1 MSNETKVRR
10 CWDCDY
16 FVQATEE
23 DNTGKCVRH
32 APDKADELR
41 GETIATTIPGLEMF
55 ANITDGT
62 VDSCGE
68 FKRATITIPA
78 PPV

>member
-10 CWDCDY
+10 CWDCD
-16 FVQATEE
+16 FFIQANEE

-32 APDKADELR
+32 APTKAAELR
-41 GETIATTIPGLEMF
+41 GETVSTYIDGLEMF
-55 ANITDGT
+55 ANISNGT
-62 VDSCGE
+62 VTSCGE